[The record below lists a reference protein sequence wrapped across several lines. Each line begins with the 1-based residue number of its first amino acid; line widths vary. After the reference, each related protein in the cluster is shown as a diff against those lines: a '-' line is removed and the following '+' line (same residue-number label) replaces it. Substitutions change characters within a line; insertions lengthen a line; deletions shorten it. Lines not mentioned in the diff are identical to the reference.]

1 MEYEVILFSDSSGRG
16 WYSKT
21 LAPYRLATELR
32 QNGFSVKVIDYF
44 SQWLSDISLF
54 TQLIDKYVSE
64 KTLIVGFCST
74 FFRIPQKKFKFTET
88 YTYEQ
93 YFNDK
98 VGLAVWPTKNIK
110 EFLQIVRD
118 KNSNTKLV
126 YGGFFNDSKL
136 DGIASLVDFAV
147 KGYGDKPI
155 VELASHIKFKTPI
168 KYSRSLRKE
177 SNSIR
182 TKIIDYDVKGF
193 TFNFP
198 DSKTIFTDDDDVQEG
213 EVLPLELSRGC
224 LFKCSFCS
232 FPLLGRKKGD
242 PEYLKRNNRI
252 VEELTSNYEQFKT
265 TKYMIVDDTFNE
277 TTFKIENVLKVRDE
291 LKIDLEFSA
300 YLRLDLLARFPEQIK
315 LLKELGIRSAFL
327 GIESLNWE
335 SAKAIGKGIHP
346 EKVKEALYELK
357 AQWGSNT
364 SIHGSFIIGLPFDN
378 EKNCDEWV
386 PWVIADDSPFN
397 GFDFNT
403 LSIGG
408 TSELAMDPAKYG
420 YEMAKPNE
428 KIRWRNKHWTDYNA
442 HMYTKK
448 TMNTVWNSGRL
459 KISGWDVMGMQN
471 MGYAYDELYNLSYK
485 DINRLE
491 VQNKVDLAWL
501 LYKQKILS

>member
-1 MEYEVILFSDSSGRG
+1 MEYDVILFSDSSGRG
-16 WYSKT
+16 WYSKSI
-21 LAPYRLATELR
+21 APYRLATELR

-44 SQWLSDISLF
+44 SNWLSNEELF
-54 TQLIDKYVSE
+54 KKLIDKFISE
-64 KTLIVGFCST
+64 KTLFVGFCST
-74 FFRIPQKKFKFTET
+74 FFRQPSKKFEYTSV

-98 VGLAVWPTKNIK
+98 VGLSIWPNDNIK
-110 EFLQIVRD
+110 HFLQIIRD
-118 KNSNTKLV
+118 KNPNVKLV
-126 YGGFFNDSKL
+126 YGGFFHDAKL
-136 DGIASLVDFAV
+136 GGVSSLVDFAV

-155 VELASHIKFKTPI
+155 VELANHLKFKAPL
-168 KYSRSLRKE
+168 KYSRSMKKDG
-177 SNSIR
+177 STIK

-198 DSKTIFTDDDDVQEG
+198 DSKTLFDEDDDLTEG
-213 EVLPLELSRGC
+213 EVMPIEMSRGC

-242 PEYLKRNNRI
+242 PEYLKRENRLI
-252 VEELTSNYEQFKT
+252 EELKDNYEKFKI

-277 TTFKIENVLKVRDE
+277 TTFKIENVLKVRDQ

-300 YLRLDLLARFPEQIK
+300 YLRLDLMARFPEQIG
-315 LLKELGIRSAFL
+315 LLKDLGIRSAFL

-346 EKVKEALYELK
+346 DKIKEALYDLK
-357 AQWGSNT
+357 QSWGNKT
-364 SIHGSFIIGLPFDN
+364 AIHGSFIIGLPFDN

-386 PWVIADDSPFN
+386 PWVIDKDSPFN

-403 LSIGG
+403 LAIGG
-408 TSELAMDPAKYG
+408 TSELAMDPEKYG
-420 YEMAKPNE
+420 YVMAKPNE
-428 KIRWRNKHWTDYNA
+428 KIRWRNKYWSDYHA

-448 TMNTVWNSGRL
+448 VMTNVWNSGRL

-471 MGYAYDELYNLSYK
+471 MGYTFDELYNLSYK

-491 VQNKVDLAWL
+491 LQNKIDKRWISYRDKL
-501 LYKQKILS
+501 LT